1 MIVIVTIIIII
12 YIHICN
18 FYNVLCIYLIYIYIY
33 TDTTFFVASQ
43 IYAISCRIAA
53 QHHCHLPLNVIL
65 LLLDFQRSFLQNMS
79 WIESM
84 FLIFCLF
91 GFTESGIQTHIRN
104 LKIYSRLAQKTTL
117 LNLLWAHV
125 STRIERSGKSMWE
138 SRTLDLTISL

>member
-1 MIVIVTIIIII
+1 MTMIVIVTIIII

-18 FYNVLCIYLIYIYIY
+18 FYNVLCIYLIYIY

>member
-1 MIVIVTIIIII
+1 MTVIVIVIIII
-12 YIHICN
+12 YKHMCN
-18 FYNVLCIYLIYIYIY
+18 FYNVLCIYLIYIY
-33 TDTTFFVASQ
+33 TQLFFVASQ
-43 IYAISCRIAA
+43 ICAISCRNAA

-65 LLLDFQRSFLQNMS
+65 LLLDFQRSLLQNMS
-79 WIESM
+79 WIEGM